1 MENSVTTIES
11 SKHTESEACKIE
23 QEEEEK
29 EKKVEIVWRE
39 TLEDGEIAVSNY
51 SHEVRERETA
61 DLKDWKVDFDKV
73 TQSNINLYI
82 DYPTSQYPQKFHVYH
97 QTLSMYM
104 QVKKYDEVKHV
115 YLLKPKLKED

>member
-1 MENSVTTIES
+1 M
-11 SKHTESEACKIE
+11 
-23 QEEEEK
+23 
-29 EKKVEIVWRE
+29 
-39 TLEDGEIAVSNY
+39 SNY
-51 SHEVRERETA
+51 SHDVRERELA

-73 TQSNINLYI
+73 TQTNINLYV

-97 QTLSMYM
+97 QTLNMYM